1 MDIQSTVTG
10 SAVVAKR
17 RSIVQFSG
25 RGAEFF
31 GIWIVNILLTI
42 VTLGIYSAWAKVRT
56 TQYFYGHTKVDGHSF
71 RYLARPIQILKGRI
85 IAVIVFAL
93 ISIASAFSPLFG
105 VIAALVFLF
114 ALPWL
119 LVQGLKFN
127 LRMTS
132 YRNVRFGFHGTY
144 GSAFI
149 YYLLLPFLCIFTLY
163 LAMPWA
169 LKKLDQFIVSNIS
182 FGGKKLEVNT
192 QTSNYFK
199 AFFIALGVAIG
210 LGIVCGISAAVAGF
224 SMPNPEDGFS
234 LALLFLYVAYFGIFV
249 IVGAIYHAMIRNH
262 LFNSIALPDTAE
274 LHSNLET
281 IDLVWVTVTNMLLV
295 ICTLG
300 LAYPWTK
307 VRTTALLAAATEVT
321 IYPAAD
327 NMTDPLQQ
335 NSSAFAEQAADLFDV
350 DLSLT

>member
-1 MDIQSTVTG
+1 MDIHSSTASTEVA
-10 SAVVAKR
+10 SAR
-17 RSIVQFSG
+17 RSTVQFSG

-31 GIWIVNILLTI
+31 GIWTVNVLLTI
-42 VTLGIYSAWAKVRT
+42 ITLGIYSAWAKVRT

-71 RYLARPIQILKGRI
+71 RYLATPIQILKGRI
-85 IAVIVFAL
+85 IAVIIFAL
-93 ISIASAFSPLFG
+93 ISVLSAFSPLFG
-105 VIAALVFLF
+105 LIAALVFLV

-169 LKKLDQFIVSNIS
+169 LKKLDQFVFSNIS
-182 FGGKKLEVNT
+182 FGGKTFGVKT
-192 QTSNYFK
+192 KTSDYFK
-199 AFFIALGVAIG
+199 AFFIAVSVAIG
-210 LGIVCGISAAVAGF
+210 LGIVCGVVAVVAGF
-224 SMPNPEDGFS
+224 SMPEPEAGFS
-234 LALLFLYVAYFGIFV
+234 LALVLLYVAYFGIFMV
-249 IVGAIYHAMIRNH
+249 VGAVYQAMIRNH
-262 LFNSIALPDTAE
+262 LFNSVSLAETAD
-274 LHSNLET
+274 LHSSLKT
-281 IDLVWVTVTNMLLV
+281 VDLVWVTVTNMLLV
-295 ICTLG
+295 LCTLG
-300 LAYPWTK
+300 MAYPWTK
-307 VRTTALLAAATEVT
+307 VRTAALLAAATEVT
-321 IYPAAD
+321 VYPAAD
-327 NMTDPLQQ
+327 RLTDPLQQ

>member
-1 MDIQSTVTG
+1 MDIHHSTAATEVS
-10 SAVVAKR
+10 SAR
-17 RSIVQFSG
+17 RSKVQFSG

-31 GIWIVNILLTI
+31 GIWIVNVLLTI

-71 RYLARPIQILKGRI
+71 RYLATPIQILKGRI
-85 IAVIVFAL
+85 IAVIIFAL
-93 ISIASAFSPLFG
+93 ISVLSAFSPLFG
-105 VIAALVFLF
+105 LVAALVFLI

-144 GSAFI
+144 GPAFI

-169 LKKLDQFIVSNIS
+169 LKKLDHFVFSNIS
-182 FGGKKLEVNT
+182 FGGKQFEVNT
-192 QTSNYFK
+192 QTSNYFQ
-199 AFFIALGVAIG
+199 AFFVALGVAIG
-210 LGIVCGISAAVAGF
+210 LGIACGIVAAVLGF
-224 SMPNPEDGFS
+224 SMPEPEAGFS
-234 LALLFLYVAYFGIFV
+234 LAILLLYIAYFGIFML
-249 IVGAIYHAMIRNH
+249 VGAVYQAMIRNH
-262 LFNSIALPDTAE
+262 LFNSTVLPDTAE
-274 LHSNLET
+274 LHSNLDAV
-281 IDLVWVTVTNMLLV
+281 DLVWVTTTNVMLIL
-295 ICTLG
+295 CTLG

-307 VRTTALLAAATEVT
+307 VRIAALLASATEVT
-321 IYPAAD
+321 VYPAAD
-327 NMTDPLQQ
+327 RLTDPLQQ
-335 NSSAFAEQAADLFDV
+335 DSSAFAEQAADLFDV

>member
-1 MDIQSTVTG
+1 MDIHS
-10 SAVVAKR
+10 SATSPEVASAR
-17 RSIVQFSG
+17 RSTVQFSG

-31 GIWIVNILLTI
+31 GIWIVNVLLTI

-71 RYLARPIQILKGRI
+71 RYLATPIQILKGRI
-85 IAVIVFAL
+85 IAVIIFAL
-93 ISIASAFSPLFG
+93 ISVLSAFSPLFG
-105 VIAALVFLF
+105 LMAALVFLF

-169 LKKLDQFIVSNIS
+169 LKKLDHFVFSNIS
-182 FGGKKLEVNT
+182 FGGKKFEVNT
-192 QTSNYFK
+192 KTSNYFK
-199 AFFIALGVAIG
+199 AFFIAVSVAIG
-210 LGIVCGISAAVAGF
+210 LGIICAVTAVVAGF
-224 SMPNPEDGFS
+224 SMPAPEAGFS
-234 LALLFLYVAYFGIFV
+234 LALVLLYVGYFAIFML
-249 IVGAIYHAMIRNH
+249 VGAVYHAMIRNH
-262 LFNSIALPDTAE
+262 LFNSTLLPETAE

-281 IDLVWVTVTNMLLV
+281 VDLVWVTVTNMLLV
-295 ICTLG
+295 LCTLG
-300 LAYPWTK
+300 LAYAWTK
-307 VRTTALLAAATEVT
+307 VRMAALLAAATEVT
-321 IYPAAD
+321 VYPAAD
-327 NMTDPLQQ
+327 RLMDPLQQ

>member
-1 MDIQSTVTG
+1 MDIHS
-10 SAVVAKR
+10 SAASPEVASAR
-17 RSIVQFSG
+17 RSTVQFSG

-31 GIWIVNILLTI
+31 GIWIVNVLLTI

-71 RYLARPIQILKGRI
+71 RYLATPIQILKGRI
-85 IAVIVFAL
+85 IAVIIFAL
-93 ISIASAFSPLFG
+93 ISVVSAFSPLFG
-105 VIAALVFLF
+105 LAAALVFLI

-169 LKKLDQFIVSNIS
+169 LKKLDHFVFSNIS
-182 FGGKKLEVNT
+182 FGGKKFEVNT
-192 QTSNYFK
+192 KTSNYFQ
-199 AFFIALGVAIG
+199 AFFVALGVAIG
-210 LGIVCGISAAVAGF
+210 LGIACGIVAAVAGF
-224 SMPNPEDGFS
+224 ATPEPQAGFS
-234 LALLFLYVAYFGIFV
+234 LAILLLYIAYFGVFML
-249 IVGAIYHAMIRNH
+249 VGAVYQAMIRNH
-262 LFNSIALPDTAE
+262 LFNSTSLPETAD
-274 LHSNLET
+274 LHSNLDA
-281 IDLVWVTVTNMLLV
+281 IDLVWVTFTNMVLIL
-295 ICTLG
+295 CTLG

-307 VRTTALLAAATEVT
+307 VRMAAVLAAATEVT
-321 IYPAAD
+321 VYPAAD
-327 NMTDPLQQ
+327 RLIDPLQQ

-350 DLSLT
+350 DFSLT